1 MGSFK
6 YATNVKKNTLSPKWK
21 DEFFEVSLFLKQFIQ
36 AVSYLCILL
45 TESQDPRETGKPGP
59 GTQAGPY
66 KNRKTGTLVGPKRDP
81 TKTGKPGPIVGL

>member
-66 KNRKTGTLVGPKRDP
+66 KNRKTGTHSGTLEGAYKNRKTGTLVGP
-81 TKTGKPGPIVGL
+81 